1 MRNIC
6 FLFLFVLFVAC
17 DRPQVEVD
25 DNFVCGV
32 DMSWVTEQEAD
43 GVKFF
48 DFEGNETEC
57 FELMNSVGA
66 EAVRLRVWVDSDND
80 FCEVEDVVRKAQRAK
95 CEGMDVMIDF
105 HYSDWFADPSR
116 QDKPK
121 AWVDMSFDELVAEVA
136 NHTIMVLTAL
146 KNENITPRWVQIG
159 NESRNGMLF
168 DDGYLWKTT
177 HDWDSYIKLNNAGYD
192 AAKLV
197 FPDCHVIVHIHNAW
211 ETETAEWWFSEFIR
225 YGGKV
230 DVIGLSHYPQT
241 EQSLTW
247 EEMNAR
253 CFRTI
258 RLLKQSCNRDVMLCE
273 IGTKASDEA
282 LATRIVKQ
290 LSDSLRTIEGCLG
303 YFYWEPQVYGGWKP
317 TKYNALGWN
326 AYDMGAFTSKGSPSD
341 IFNVW

>member
-6 FLFLFVLFVAC
+6 FLFLFVLLVAC

-25 DNFVCGV
+25 DDFVCGV

-43 GVKFF
+43 GVRFY
-48 DFEGNETEC
+48 DFEGNAQDC
-57 FELMNSVGA
+57 FELMRRVGA

-80 FCEVEDVVRKAQRAK
+80 FCEVDDVVLKAQRAK
-95 CEGMDVMIDF
+95 REGMDVMIDF

-121 AWVDMSFDELVAEVA
+121 AWANMSFDELLAEVA
-136 NHTIMVLTAL
+136 NHTTMVLTAL
-146 KNENITPRWVQIG
+146 KNEDITPRWVQIG

-177 HDWDSYIKLNNAGYD
+177 HDWNSYIQLNNAGYD
-192 AAKLV
+192 AVKRI
-197 FPDCHVIVHIHNAW
+197 FPDCSVIVHIHNAW

-241 EQSLTW
+241 EKSLTW
-247 EEMNAR
+247 EEMNTC

-258 RLLKQSCNRDVMLCE
+258 RLLKQNCNRDVMLCE
-273 IGTKASDEA
+273 IGTKASNEA

-290 LSDSLRTIEGCLG
+290 LADSLRTIDGCLG

-317 TKYNALGWN
+317 AKYNSLGWN
-326 AYDMGAFTSKGSPSD
+326 AYDMGAFTAEGSPSD
-341 IFNVW
+341 VFTVW